1 MNIFLFGMNTF
12 YKWGLYQRNKMLPKP
27 FLLGFSPALTHWHF
41 NSNANDNHHFSNK
54 PNFRTISFR
63 ANYSK
68 KIFGR
73 VTTNGDWVYNQGFKY
88 MFFHSS
94 CEAYLRASV
103 ATGAKIMS
111 FCHTKCQLYYFTT
124 SFYNISFI
132 RCFIIQFYTLK

>member
-41 NSNANDNHHFSNK
+41 NSNANENHHFSNK
-54 PNFRTISFR
+54 PNFRTISLH

-68 KIFGR
+68 RNFGR

-88 MFFHSS
+88 MFFHPS
-94 CEAYLRASV
+94 CETYLIGENSGPLNLMIHNYLRSV
-103 ATGAKIMS
+103 IEHLMATCLVFSLVRMV
-111 FCHTKCQLYYFTT
+111 F
-124 SFYNISFI
+124 
-132 RCFIIQFYTLK
+132 